1 MAKLADALDLGSSPK
16 GWGFKSS
23 HPHQFSR
30 ILLEFIRILQKSKM
44 VKMHL
49 SSYFDRCFYFF
60 NRFLQF
66 LKNVQKCSK
75 LKFQKF
81 GAFFVSLFHIVFGK
95 EILMNENLQLFK
107 ANEVLQYKFIT
118 VPKELF
124 VNPKYNH
131 LSSDS
136 KLLYGFILD
145 RFHLSIQNNW
155 KDENDNIYL
164 IFTRKDIQKLFH
176 LSDKTVTK
184 AFKELSDCKGLT
196 DSHYRCV

>member
-1 MAKLADALDLGSSPK
+1 MS
-16 GWGFKSS
+16 
-23 HPHQFSR
+23 
-30 ILLEFIRILQKSKM
+30 
-44 VKMHL
+44 V
-49 SSYFDRCFYFF
+49 
-60 NRFLQF
+60 
-66 LKNVQKCSK
+66 
-75 LKFQKF
+75 
-81 GAFFVSLFHIVFGK
+81 FHIVFGK

-124 VNPKYNH
+124 VNPKYCH

-155 KDENDNIYL
+155 KDENNNIYL
-164 IFTRKDIQKLFH
+164 ILTRKDIQKLFH

-184 AFKELSDCKGLT
+184 AFKELSNCNLIYEKKQGRNKPNLIYPCKIDFEWSRKNYDSGLVKST
-196 DSHYRCV
+196 TLESENLRPNNTNNKNTNGVKSKRTSNFEQRSYEDFDFNTLLANYKEFI

>member
-1 MAKLADALDLGSSPK
+1 
-16 GWGFKSS
+16 
-23 HPHQFSR
+23 
-30 ILLEFIRILQKSKM
+30 
-44 VKMHL
+44 
-49 SSYFDRCFYFF
+49 
-60 NRFLQF
+60 
-66 LKNVQKCSK
+66 
-75 LKFQKF
+75 
-81 GAFFVSLFHIVFGK
+81 
-95 EILMNENLQLFK
+95 MNKNLQLFK

-124 VNPKYNH
+124 INPKYTH

-164 IFTRKDIQKLFH
+164 IFTRRDIQKLFH

-184 AFKELSDCKGLT
+184 AFKELSDCNLIYEKKQGRNKPNLIYPCKIDFEWSRKNYDSGLVKSTTLESENLRPNNTNNKNTNRVKGKHTSNFQQRSYEGFDFNTLLAN
-196 DSHYRCV
+196 YKEII